1 MKQLLQSN
9 PELSS
14 RFARSFGFPDYSAGE
29 LSRIFSV
36 LAEKNHYRVCASVQQ
51 KLEAILDSAV
61 KSKDE
66 HFGNG
71 RLVRNLFEKAIRNLA
86 DRVVNVPELT
96 PELLTTFQPD
106 DIELA

>member
-1 MKQLLQSN
+1 M
-9 PELSS
+9 
-14 RFARSFGFPDYSAGE
+14 
-29 LSRIFSV
+29 
-36 LAEKNHYRVCASVQQ
+36 
-51 KLEAILDSAV
+51 DSAV
-61 KSKDE
+61 TSKDE

-71 RLVRNLFEKAIRNLA
+71 RLVRNIFEKAIRNLA

>member
-1 MKQLLQSN
+1 MC
-9 PELSS
+9 
-14 RFARSFGFPDYSAGE
+14 D
-29 LSRIFSV
+29 
-36 LAEKNHYRVCASVQQ
+36 SVQQ
-51 KLEAILDSAV
+51 KLEAILDSV
-61 KSKDE
+61 VTSKDE

-71 RLVRNLFEKAIRNLA
+71 RLVRNVFEKAIRNLA